1 MKKIMLILSILFGG
15 CAQKPPKDAEQIKMS
30 IEKSYHD
37 DFSRKNNFWQV
48 ADGDWNFKDGFLIQQ
63 ETSSSYNAII
73 NTKEKFSNC
82 QIEVD
87 FMPISGRWDAS
98 GGIIFRAQD
107 NNNYY
112 IIRANALEDNF
123 SLYTYINGSRSNL
136 IEVETK
142 APEIKK
148 WHTIKVVA
156 KDSHI
161 QGYLDGKLLIDYIDD
176 TFKSGYVGLWTK
188 ADSVTKFDNF
198 QVEGK

>member
-1 MKKIMLILSILFGG
+1 MKKIVLILSIMFSG
-15 CAQKPPKDAEQIKMS
+15 CAQKPPKDVKQIKVS
-30 IEKSYHD
+30 IEKSYQDNFGH
-37 DFSRKNNFWQV
+37 KNNFWKV
-48 ADGDWNFKDGFLIQQ
+48 ADGDWSFENGFLIQQ
-63 ETSSSYNAII
+63 ETSNSYNAII
-73 NTKEKFSNC
+73 NTKEKFGNC
-82 QIEVD
+82 QIEVN

-156 KDSHI
+156 KDNHI
-161 QGYLDGKLLIDYIDD
+161 QGYLDGKLLIDYFDD